1 MIIIVEGIDRV
12 GKTTL
17 CERIAKETGYPIAHR
32 ASGLY
37 DNANDEMN
45 WDKIA
50 SHVQLMSQNVIPNAI
65 MDRFHLSQFAYS
77 IAERGAKA
85 YEAHAN
91 MRKVE
96 KMLLGM
102 EQSVR
107 LIYVV
112 PDSIRE
118 SSKAHG
124 SDLSLVHAVMAI
136 GYSLSII
143 KKTSCTYEDI
153 TGVQRFSNML
163 DVVLS

>member
-50 SHVQLMSQNVIPNAI
+50 SHVQLMSQGVIPNAV

-77 IAERGAKA
+77 VSERGANAAEA
-85 YEAHAN
+85 YEK
-91 MRKVE
+91 MQKIE
-96 KMLLGM
+96 KMLRGM

-118 SSKAHG
+118 SSRKHG
-124 SDLSLVHAVMAI
+124 SDLRLTSAVMAI
-136 GYSLSII
+136 GYSLSTL